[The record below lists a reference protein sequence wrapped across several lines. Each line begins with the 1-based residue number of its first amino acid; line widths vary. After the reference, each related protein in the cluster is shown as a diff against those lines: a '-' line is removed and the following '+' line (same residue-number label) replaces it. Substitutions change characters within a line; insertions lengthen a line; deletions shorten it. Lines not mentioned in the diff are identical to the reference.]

1 MWTKRSL
8 VKLYYIGPQFRR
20 ERPQKGRFRQ
30 FYQIGAEVIG
40 NTDNP
45 AIEAEVIEMLDWFLK
60 ELGITNSTLLINSV
74 GCPNCRPNFNETLKR
89 ELAANIDKMCSDCQR
104 RYEVNPLRVLD
115 CKVPADQPYIDA
127 LPSMLDM
134 LCGECKEHFEKFRSY
149 LDARRIAY
157 TISKRMVRG
166 LDYYVKTAFEI
177 IGGNLG
183 AQNSILGGGRYD
195 GLSETLGG
203 PPSRGFGFAIGFDR
217 LVMSLPEDSPIEPP
231 RPDYF
236 IAWLG
241 DEALDRAV
249 LLARDLRNVG
259 LNIAIDFET
268 RKLKGAMREADKLG
282 VRRVIIIGED
292 ELRSGKYIVRDMADG
307 SQTIV
312 DANDAVSILK

>member
-1 MWTKRSL
+1 MIKSIKGTRDLLPAAYTDKTGEQIHRWQFVEDKAREAFRRYGFEEIRTPIFEKTELFARGVGESTDIVNKEMYTWIDKAGEGRTGESLTLRPENTAPVIRAFIQHQMWIKRNL
-8 VKLYYIGPQFRR
+8 VKLFYVGPQFRR
-20 ERPQKGRFRQ
+20 EHPQAGRFRQ

-74 GCPNCRPNFNETLKR
+74 GCPKCRPAFNETLKK
-89 ELAANIDKMCSDCQR
+89 ELAANIDKMCGDCQR

-127 LPSMLDM
+127 LPAMLDL
-134 LCGECKEHFEKFRSY
+134 LCDECKEHFEKFRSY
-149 LDARRIAY
+149 LDTRNIQY

-195 GLSETLGG
+195 GLSETLG
-203 PPSRGFGFAIGFDR
+203 R
-217 LVMSLPEDSPIEPP
+217 
-231 RPDYF
+231 
-236 IAWLG
+236 
-241 DEALDRAV
+241 
-249 LLARDLRNVG
+249 
-259 LNIAIDFET
+259 
-268 RKLKGAMREADKLG
+268 
-282 VRRVIIIGED
+282 
-292 ELRSGKYIVRDMADG
+292 
-307 SQTIV
+307 
-312 DANDAVSILK
+312 